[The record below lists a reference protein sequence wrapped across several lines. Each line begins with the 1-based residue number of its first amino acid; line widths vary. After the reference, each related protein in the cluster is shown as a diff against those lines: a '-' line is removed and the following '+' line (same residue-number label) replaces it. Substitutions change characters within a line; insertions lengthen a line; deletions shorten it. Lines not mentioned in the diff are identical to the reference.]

1 MIDDHVQQFA
11 ESIARD
17 VKDGLTAETPFSAG
31 VFTRLVL
38 ERLEE
43 AGHLDNTF
51 DLHQEGRLGN
61 AVYRID
67 GFAFDE
73 ERSRLDLFTT
83 LYSGDPHAS
92 RIPAADANRA
102 LERALRFASACVD
115 GLASRL
121 EPSNTDAS
129 DLAKRIE
136 AEASALAS
144 VRVILLTDGVLSGPV
159 PEAGDW
165 KGRTA
170 EYDAYDIVR
179 LQRVLGEG
187 ETRAD
192 ITVDLVAMTG
202 SPIPALHVPS
212 VDGGYEAYLAV
223 MPGETLS
230 RIYERYGVRLLE
242 LNVRAFLG
250 LQGRKSVNAE
260 LRRTI
265 MEQPS
270 MFLAFNNGIV
280 ATVDDIEL
288 SAERDGAAEDRKSVV

>member
-1 MIDDHVQQFA
+1 M
-11 ESIARD
+11 
-17 VKDGLTAETPFSAG
+17 
-31 VFTRLVL
+31 
-38 ERLEE
+38 
-43 AGHLDNTF
+43 
-51 DLHQEGRLGN
+51 GN
-61 AVYRID
+61 AGYRID

-83 LYSGDPHAS
+83 LFVGEMPPA
-92 RIPAADANRA
+92 RIPTADAGRA
-102 LERALRFASACVD
+102 FERALRFASACVD
-115 GLASRL
+115 GLAAKL

-129 DLAKRIE
+129 DLARRIE
-136 AEASALAS
+136 AEASTLTV
-144 VRVILLTDGVLSGPV
+144 VRIVLLTDGVLVGRV
-159 PEAGDW
+159 PEAGEW
-165 KGRTA
+165 KGRTV

-192 ITVDLVAMTG
+192 ISVDLTALTG
-202 SPIPALHVPS
+202 SPVPCLHVPS
-212 VDGGYEAYLAV
+212 EDGSYDAYLTV
-223 MPGETLS
+223 MPGEVLS

-265 MEQPS
+265 VEQPS

-280 ATVDDIEL
+280 A
-288 SAERDGAAEDRKSVV
+288 DR